1 MNGVFHVGVAPGAAM
16 PHLDG
21 RLLGDKDALLTALGH
36 ALHFPDYYGANWD
49 ALEECLGDLSWHE
62 GPVQLLIT
70 HADHLPA
77 DLRETLEEIFT
88 EAAQSWA
95 DEGRPFALYLIG

>member
-1 MNGVFHVGVAPGAAM
+1 MNGVFHVNEAPGAAM

-21 RLLGDKDALLTALGH
+21 RLLGDKDALLTALGA

-49 ALEECLGDLSWHE
+49 ALEECLGDLSWQV
-62 GPVQLLIT
+62 GPLSLLIT
-70 HADHLPA
+70 HADSLPA

-88 EAAQSWA
+88 EAAQQWA
-95 DEGRPFALYLIG
+95 EEGRPFALYLVG